1 MGKKSKEP
9 KPLIDNVLI
18 WLAVLSG
25 VIGLV
30 CLIPKVPYRYAEVF
44 TGYHSR
50 FAVARRYSLFGPTN
64 RNGQV
69 VSWYKMKRDV
79 CLKLK
84 EFQQGNPMLTAAVG
98 IASTQSGVGGA
109 AAGCLFWDAC
119 KIQMQ
124 VRCNEYATM
133 SIISILVQ
141 LLQLI
146 GVGALLCVPMMLNGE
161 DEAAKEKKGSKK
173 EKAKKNAMAATM
185 NCSVAGF
192 ACTFL
197 SWALY
202 MGHGAYNHCHA
213 SQLSAQLKRGSFPI
227 LQVYSQ
233 HVCHIQSP
241 GGICLR
247 ICVLRLL
254 RRCDRILL
262 RADLCSPG
270 LAPVEPVRKGKGRR
284 RRHVEECR
292 HAYGPNGQHAAG
304 SSRCSSWHA
313 WSWRATPD
321 LSLRASVQS
330 QGSVES
336 QNSPSCFPSV
346 IIRCAVKPPG

>member
-202 MGHGAYNHCHA
+202 MGCTANMFATFKVQEAYAYGYAYFGSYVAVTGYFFALICALLAWRRWNQFGKEKDEEEDTSKNADMPTDPMASMPPGA
-213 SQLSAQLKRGSFPI
+213 
-227 LQVYSQ
+227 
-233 HVCHIQSP
+233 P
-241 GGICLR
+241 GAPPGM
-247 ICVLRLL
+247 
-254 RRCDRILL
+254 
-262 RADLCSPG
+262 PG
-270 LAPVEPVRKGKGRR
+270 LG
-284 RRHVEECR
+284 
-292 HAYGPNGQHAAG
+292 GP
-304 SSRCSSWHA
+304 
-313 WSWRATPD
+313 
-321 LSLRASVQS
+321 
-330 QGSVES
+330 
-336 QNSPSCFPSV
+336 
-346 IIRCAVKPPG
+346 PPT